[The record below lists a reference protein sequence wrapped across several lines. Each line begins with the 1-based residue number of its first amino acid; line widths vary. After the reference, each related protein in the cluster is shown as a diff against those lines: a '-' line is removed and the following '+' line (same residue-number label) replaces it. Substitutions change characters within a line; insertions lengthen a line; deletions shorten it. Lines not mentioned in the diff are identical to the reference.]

1 MESIKRYNLIIK
13 AVCLLAISILDLPLA
28 LMLFCV
34 ILLGSAFKYI
44 LCDAQLDK
52 KRIYVFVF
60 GAVIS
65 NILLILYTKLQNFI
79 PFWDYAGYYRESL
92 ASSKEMYSDLPL
104 FWRNLYSSMLYDDY
118 TKLPTLFTAPF
129 INLFGGEYSTY
140 IIICYNI
147 FVLPFIF
154 VLSHIIYKIN
164 PKLTF
169 LAFLFPAFVN
179 PLLRGYVDSIGLIF
193 IAVWLYFVFSNLSK
207 LSLKKDIV
215 LGLLS
220 TVFIFTRRWYIFFLI
235 SVFAA
240 AFITYSVKAILDK
253 DIKAFKNVFI
263 NLFVTGFTTLA
274 TVLLFFFPYIKRLF
288 TNSFSDTY
296 SAYRFGDFVWNIK
309 YFIKYYGILVFAL
322 VLLGIIS
329 GFINKKTKYF
339 TVFLSLLCAIEFLLF
354 NSVQTISYHHQYLF
368 VAQILI
374 LIIIGIKNI
383 KLKNVYPIVAT
394 LLLAFSFLY
403 TYIPFKMPQSIE
415 YVLTSKRFEPK
426 ITDTK
431 PINELCDKLN
441 SLTKEGEYVY
451 ILSSSETL
459 NDDILRNSK
468 LPNQDNAVKNF
479 FGTAHVDKRDGFPNV
494 LLVAKYIVVADPPQV
509 HLGEENQQIV
519 AYFAREILDGTYTKN
534 LEKIDSVYVD
544 NGVTAH
550 IYERKSGYSIEFLT
564 LAKTHFQTLYPDYP
578 SLYNVDFVYSQN

>member
-1 MESIKRYNLIIK
+1 MEVLKKYNLIIK
-13 AVCLLAISILDLPLA
+13 AVCLMAISILDLPLA
-28 LMLFCV
+28 LMLFCA

-44 LCDAQLDK
+44 LSDAQLDK
-52 KRIYVFVF
+52 KRIYIFIF

-92 ASSKEMYSDLPL
+92 SASKEMYNDLPL
-104 FWRNLYSSMLYDDY
+104 FFKNLYSSMLYDDY

-129 INLFGGEYSTY
+129 INLFSGEYSTY

-164 PKLTF
+164 PRLTF
-169 LAFLFPAFVN
+169 LAFLFPPFVN
-179 PLLRGYVDSIGLIF
+179 PLLRGYVDSIGLVF
-193 IAVWLYFVFSNLSK
+193 IAVWLYFVFSDISK
-207 LSLKKDIV
+207 LSLKKDIT

-240 AFITYSVKAILDK
+240 AFITYSIKALLNK
-253 DIKAFKNVFI
+253 DIKSFKNMFV
-263 NLFVTGFTTLA
+263 NLFVTGSVTLV

-296 SAYRFGDFVWNIK
+296 SAYRFGDFVWSIK

-322 VLLGIIS
+322 ALTGIIS
-329 GFINKKTKYF
+329 GCINKKTKYF
-339 TVFLSLLCAIEFLLF
+339 VVFLSLLCAIEFLLF

-368 VAQILI
+368 VSQILL
-374 LIIIGIKNI
+374 LIVIGIQNV
-383 KLKNVYPIVAT
+383 KLKNIYPVAAS

-403 TYIPFKMPQSIE
+403 TYIPFKMPQGVE

-426 ITDTK
+426 TMNTQ

-468 LPNQDNAVKNF
+468 LPEEDNAVNNF

-519 AYFAREILDGTYTKN
+519 AYLAREILDGTHTKN
-534 LEKIDSVYVD
+534 LQKIDSVYID

-550 IYERKSGYSIEFLT
+550 IYERKSGYSLEFLNR
-564 LAKTHFQTLYPDYP
+564 AKKHFETLYPDYP
-578 SLYNVDFVYSQN
+578 ALYNVDFVYSQN